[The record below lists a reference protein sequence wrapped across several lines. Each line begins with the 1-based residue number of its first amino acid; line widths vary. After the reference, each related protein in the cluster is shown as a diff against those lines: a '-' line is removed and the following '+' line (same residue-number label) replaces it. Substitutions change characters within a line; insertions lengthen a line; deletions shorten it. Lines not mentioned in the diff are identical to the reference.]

1 VKRFQRE
8 ARAAVKIKSEH
19 VARIID
25 VGTLDEGAPFI
36 VMEHL
41 HGEDLAARLVRTGPM
56 PVEEAVDFLMQACE
70 AIAEAHGL
78 GIVHRDL
85 KPANLYCV
93 RGSDGQAT
101 IKVLDFGISKVMD
114 AAGLHA
120 PGEMTKTSVVV
131 GSPFYMSPEQ
141 MQAPRTVDARTDI
154 WSIGVIL
161 YELLAGNVPFFGE
174 TLPQIAVHVAK
185 SPAPSLRELRSDIP
199 PGLESVIERC
209 LEKNPK
215 KRYKSVAELAAALG
229 RFGPRKAL
237 SSVDRI
243 RLTFKNASERPFSIS
258 LPPEGDVG
266 QQVAAGTSPSWAGAA
281 TTRTFD
287 MRSRRGLVA
296 AVGGA
301 VALAALLGV
310 WWTRGATPVS
320 VAAAPSGL
328 VGPPARGAN
337 AAQLALQGPTTG
349 GSKQQPGD
357 LSNDDPTRAY
367 PVDPSAPVIALPP
380 PTGTGLKAMPPRWR
394 AAVDPRHLKTATR
407 PGSDGESDS
416 ASAAPRSAPKGEG
429 TCLLHL
435 NSTPPAT
442 VVLDNIAIGT
452 SPKLSIS
459 VFAGTHSVVFR
470 SADGQV
476 KRSSVV
482 CAPGETKTVDIK
494 LRDTPTAQGASSAD
508 PAPCPLC
515 ERP

>member
-1 VKRFQRE
+1 
-8 ARAAVKIKSEH
+8 
-19 VARIID
+19 
-25 VGTLDEGAPFI
+25 
-36 VMEHL
+36 MEHL
-41 HGEDLAARLVRTGPM
+41 HGEDLAARLARTGPL

-114 AAGLHA
+114 SAGLHA

-161 YELLAGNVPFFGE
+161 HELLAGNVPFFGE
-174 TLPQIAVHVAK
+174 TLPQIAVQVAK
-185 SPAPSLRELRSDIP
+185 SPPPSLRELRSDIP

-209 LEKNPK
+209 LEKSPK

-258 LPPEGDVG
+258 LPPEGDLA
-266 QQVAAGTSPSWAGAA
+266 QQAAAGTSPSWAGAA
-281 TTRTFD
+281 TTRNVD
-287 MRSRRGLVA
+287 RRSRRGLVA
-296 AVGGA
+296 AATGA
-301 VALAALLGV
+301 VAFAALLGV
-310 WWTRGATPVS
+310 WWTRSAARVN
-320 VAAAPSGL
+320 VAAAPSGW
-328 VGPPARGAN
+328 VGPPARGVN
-337 AAQLALQGPTTG
+337 AAQVALQAPTNG
-349 GSKQQPGD
+349 GSNPPTGD
-357 LSNDDPTRAY
+357 LSEDDPTRAY

-380 PTGTGLKAMPPRWR
+380 PTGTGAQVMPPRSR
-394 AAVDPRHLKTATR
+394 AAADPRPLKTGAQR
-407 PGSDGESDS
+407 AGESDS
-416 ASAAPRSAPKGEG
+416 ASGAPRAGGAKGEG

-435 NSTPPAT
+435 NSTPPAA
-442 VVLDNIAIGT
+442 VILDNTAIGT

-459 VFAGTHSVVFR
+459 VAAGTHSVVFR

-476 KRSSVV
+476 KRSSVA
-482 CAPGETKTVDIK
+482 CAPGETKTVDVR
-494 LRDTPTAQGASSAD
+494 LRDTPTAQGAPSAD

>member
-1 VKRFQRE
+1 
-8 ARAAVKIKSEH
+8 
-19 VARIID
+19 
-25 VGTLDEGAPFI
+25 
-36 VMEHL
+36 
-41 HGEDLAARLVRTGPM
+41 M

-114 AAGLHA
+114 SAGLHA

-161 YELLAGNVPFFGE
+161 YELLAGTVPFFGE

-185 SPAPSLRELRSDIP
+185 SPPPSLRELRSDIP
-199 PGLESVIERC
+199 PGLEGVIERC

-258 LPPEGDVG
+258 LPPEGDLG
-266 QQVAAGTSPSWAGAA
+266 QQAAAGTSPSWAGAA
-281 TTRTFD
+281 TTRTVD
-287 MRSRRGLVA
+287 KRSRRGLVA
-296 AVGGA
+296 AAGGA

-310 WWTRGATPVS
+310 WWTRGATRVN

-328 VGPPARGAN
+328 VGPPTMGAN
-337 AAQLALQGPTTG
+337 AAQFALQGPATG

-357 LSNDDPTRAY
+357 LSDDDPTRAY
-367 PVDPSAPVIALPP
+367 PIDPSGPVIALPP
-380 PTGTGLKAMPPRWR
+380 PTGTGPQAMPPRWR
-394 AAVDPRHLKTATR
+394 AAADPRHLKIATR
-407 PGSDGESDS
+407 PGSEVESDS
-416 ASAAPRSAPKGEG
+416 ASGAPRAAPKGEG

-442 VVLDNIAIGT
+442 VVLDNLAIGT

-515 ERP
+515 ERPYSSTVTCRRRRPSWRLWSRTPFPGTG